1 MDTETIER
9 ADSETVFTKTYH
21 PTDVKFDDEKG
32 SVLVEFATMNVIDA
46 DGDVTLPGFFGEQ
59 EAAIIHAHRRDR
71 PPLGKGKVFE
81 KGDKAI
87 FDGRYFLK
95 TDAGK
100 QAYLTVKEMGTLQE
114 WSYSLRIF
122 PGGAKLGMFNDRNVR
137 FLQPV
142 EDGGPGVD
150 VDEVSTVLKG
160 AGIDTRTVAIK
171 SDGLRFV
178 DQAEQVAKAAEL
190 LFTRAEEIKQMRAEK
205 GSMLGD
211 EALARL
217 VDVKTR
223 LENVAAMLTDLTYEP
238 PVFDPALMFMS
249 ARRTLATSI
258 EITGG

>member
-9 ADSETVFTKTYH
+9 PDSLTVFTKTYH
-21 PTDVKFDDEKG
+21 PTDVKFDDKKG
-32 SVLVEFATMNVIDA
+32 SVLVEFATLNVIDA

-71 PPLGKGKVFE
+71 AALGKGRIFE

-87 FDGRYFLK
+87 FDGRYFLS

-100 QAYLTVKEMGTLQE
+100 QAYLTVKEMGSLQE
-114 WSYSLRIF
+114 WSYSLRIV
-122 PGGAKLGMFNDRNVR
+122 PGGAKLGMFDDRNVR

-142 EDGGPGVD
+142 EDGGPGVQ

-160 AGIDTRTVAIK
+160 AGVDTRTVAIK

-178 DQAEQVAKAAEL
+178 DQAEKVAQAAEL

-205 GSMLGD
+205 GSTLGD

-217 VDVKTR
+217 AVVKTR
-223 LENVAAMLTDLTYEP
+223 LENVATMLTDLTYEP
-238 PVFDPALMFMS
+238 SPVDPSLMFME
-249 ARRTLATSI
+249 ARRTLARSI
-258 EITGG
+258 EIIGE